1 MSHDDFES
9 VPGLP
14 GALPPG
20 EQVLWQGTPRWQSLA
35 RQAFRLPWVSAYLVA
50 MLVLKAA
57 WLANDGASVAAITKS
72 VLPSAALALIAVGV
86 ITMLAWLS
94 ANATMYTITNRRVA
108 IRHGISVG
116 LTLNLPF
123 SAIESAGVQADRD
136 GGGQIALVLQQG
148 TRIGYLLNWPHVRP
162 GRFARPEPSLRALP
176 RVAEAAAVLATAL
189 KAAAQA
195 GAPTSAA
202 PAATPARRAV
212 RLPTTAAA

>member
-14 GALPPG
+14 GALPAG
-20 EQVLWQGTPRWQSLA
+20 EHVLWQGTPRWQALA
-35 RQAFRLPWVSAYLVA
+35 RHAFRLPWVSAYLVA
-50 MLVLKAA
+50 MLVLKSA
-57 WLANDGASVAAITKS
+57 WLASDGESIAAITKS

-94 ANATMYTITNRRVA
+94 ANATIYTITNRRVA

-136 GGGQIALVLQQG
+136 GGGQIALALQEG

-176 RVAEAAAVLATAL
+176 RVAEAADGLATAL
-189 KAAAQA
+189 KAAQSGAQA
-195 GAPTSAA
+195 PAA